1 MFTIFVPRI
10 VGRQFRVRNSVSGL
24 SGSNFVYKILSA
36 DCREAILCAK
46 FRQRIVGRQ
55 FRVQN
60 SVSGSSGGN
69 FVCKICSLAFSRAI
83 FYVFLLLLRKKSWE
97 FNEGANVCRK
107 VFAGVTKVHFIL
119 VRIDVSSMESDTFRS
134 RPVVFLELYC
144 FAPHLRKGQLSQY
157 TIPIVSPPCCLAGDI
172 LTKA

>member
-1 MFTIFVPRI
+1 MFHFQCRGLVLFTIFVPRI

-69 FVCKICSLAFSRAI
+69 FVCRIPSADRREAISCAKFVPWHSAEQFFTFSSCCCARNHGNLMKGRTFAEKSLL
-83 FYVFLLLLRKKSWE
+83 VLPK
-97 FNEGANVCRK
+97 C
-107 VFAGVTKVHFIL
+107 IL
-119 VRIDVSSMESDTFRS
+119 S
-134 RPVVFLELYC
+134 LY
-144 FAPHLRKGQLSQY
+144 G
-157 TIPIVSPPCCLAGDI
+157 
-172 LTKA
+172 